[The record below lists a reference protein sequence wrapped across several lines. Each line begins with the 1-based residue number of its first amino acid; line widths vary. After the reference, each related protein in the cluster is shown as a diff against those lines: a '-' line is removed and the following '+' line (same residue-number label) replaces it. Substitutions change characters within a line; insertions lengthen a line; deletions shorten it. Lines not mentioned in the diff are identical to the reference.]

1 MQAPLDKV
9 HKLIALS
16 SSPYEEEARTAAIMA
31 CRLIREHGFVV
42 ISAGSKNAKQ
52 QNREEYQDD
61 YRKTREDNP
70 EWRFIFAKFGGRC
83 KVCHK
88 YYDVDDPVYW
98 KKGAGCIHEDCYG
111 G

>member
-1 MQAPLDKV
+1 MQTPLDKV

-31 CRLIREHGFVV
+31 CRLIREHGFIV
-42 ISAGSKNAKQ
+42 ITAGSDRA
-52 QNREEYQDD
+52 EEETKGSYHQRDAPPD
-61 YRKTREDNP
+61 
-70 EWRFIFAKFGGRC
+70 WMLIFAKYGGRC

-98 KKGAGCIHEDCYG
+98 KKGGGCVHEECFG
-111 G
+111 